1 MKSIGSKLNSEATRG
16 EGTQNTLC
24 AYLSVAI
31 LIGLAANAVFDY
43 WWADPIVA
51 LAVAIAPS
59 KPGRRHGAVNP
70 AQQAAKTRSRPAL
83 APARIRPPLYRGV
96 AA

>member
-1 MKSIGSKLNSEATRG
+1 MPLFGYAKKSIGSKLNSEATRS
-16 EGTQNTLC
+16 EGTQNILC

-51 LAVAIAPS
+51 LAVAIVAVQA
-59 KPGRRHGAVNP
+59 GA
-70 AQQAAKTRSRPAL
+70 QTWRGESCAASC
-83 APARIRPPLYRGV
+83 
-96 AA
+96 